1 MVKRGKGEYK
11 QTLRWIS
18 RCWNGQTRT
27 SKELRQILKDTAEML
42 GNKSEELGN
51 FSTEMKN
58 ICEDPSEKA
67 RNK

>member
-1 MVKRGKGEYK
+1 
-11 QTLRWIS
+11 
-18 RCWNGQTRT
+18 
-27 SKELRQILKDTAEML
+27 ML
-42 GNKSEELGN
+42 GNKSEELGK